1 MVEYPKLRPVEA
13 FPTEMHGRQV
23 LCLRDPTHV
32 AEAVLF
38 VPLAAVNVLRYFDGT
53 HSVLDIQA
61 AYVRRNGEILFRD
74 KVEELIAMLDQHYF
88 LESDRFTQ
96 HQRALEEAFRR
107 ANTRAAFL
115 AGKSYPAET
124 AELRQMLDQFLHHPD
139 GPAGKPGPV
148 QEPLRAL
155 IAPHIDYMRGA
166 VGYAWAYRGLNERT
180 DAELFVIF
188 GTAHAGT
195 TKPFA
200 VCAKDFET
208 PLGSVSTD
216 HNLLQQLRDR
226 CSNVLA
232 VDDIAHRTEHSIE
245 LQVILLQHLVGTKRP
260 IRILPIL
267 CDSFQERIVN
277 GKLPSDDPEVQSFFE
292 VLHDLLEAQEQPV
305 CLIAGVDLAHMGAR
319 FGDADPIMPG
329 LLRWIEDQDREMLDR
344 VIAGDPDGFFSFVSR
359 EGDRRRIC
367 GLSPTYA
374 LLHLMRGRTGQLLH
388 YGQAADPQ
396 GVVSFC
402 SVTFPAKHAG

>member
-1 MVEYPKLRPVEA
+1 MEYPKLRPVEA
-13 FPTEMHGRQV
+13 FQTEMHGRQV

-38 VPLAAVNVLRYFDGT
+38 VPPAAVNVLRYFDGT

-74 KVEELIAMLDQHYF
+74 KVEELIATLDQHYF

-96 HQRALEEAFRR
+96 HQKALEEAFRR

-124 AELRQMLDQFLHHPD
+124 AELRQMFDQFLHHPD

-245 LQVILLQHLVGTKRP
+245 LQVI
-260 IRILPIL
+260 
-267 CDSFQERIVN
+267 
-277 GKLPSDDPEVQSFFE
+277 
-292 VLHDLLEAQEQPV
+292 
-305 CLIAGVDLAHMGAR
+305 
-319 FGDADPIMPG
+319 G
-329 LLRWIEDQDREMLDR
+329 LLRWIEDQDREMLEC
-344 VIAGDPDGFFSFVSR
+344 VIAGDPDGFFSFVSK

-402 SVTFPAKHAG
+402 SVTFPA